1 MNRRSRRLSGF
12 SLVLAT
18 FWIYPVWAQHTVH
31 VTPSNVQWGYFASD
45 AKPVLTVKSGEV
57 VTIDT
62 IVGIPEMLEQLCALL
77 WPIDVNDPDTC
88 KHARKTARGKSA
100 NLLN

>member
-1 MNRRSRRLSGF
+1 MALRGGDPRCCPRYAFYCGMG
-12 SLVLAT
+12 
-18 FWIYPVWAQHTVH
+18 H
-31 VTPSNVQWGYFASD
+31 FAAD
-45 AKPVLTVKSGEV
+45 VEPIFTLKSGEV
-57 VTIDT
+57 ATMDT
-62 IVGIPEMLEQLCALL
+62 ICGIPEMLEQLCALL